1 MSDSEKKGPTHRV
14 SFAAFQ
20 MDDNGERKLGN
31 AREIGA
37 IWERKERPG
46 EGILRFDHTP
56 REDGVFFIRDLNAMK
71 DERQD
76 EPKEERTNS
85 RSRSRGRDSGRE
97 R

>member
-1 MSDSEKKGPTHRV
+1 MSDERKGPTHRV

-20 MDDNGERKLGN
+20 REPNENGERQLGN

-37 IWERKERPG
+37 IWERKDRPG

-56 REDGVFFIRDLNAMK
+56 REDGVYFVRDINALREEQQEPPK
-71 DERQD
+71 QERASS
-76 EPKEERTNS
+76 RT
-85 RSRSRGRDSGRE
+85 RSRDTSRE